1 MSLVALAHLFVTL
14 VRNDLRKETPE
25 LTLDRTVRLLKA
37 TLKLRHLD
45 EDHAIRLVEYY
56 TRRNEIARKS
66 HEKTWMARRPHV
78 KLLPL

>member
-14 VRNDLRKETPE
+14 VRKDLRKETPE
-25 LTLDRTVRLLKA
+25 LTLDRTVRLLQA
-37 TLKLRHLD
+37 ALKLRHLD
-45 EDHAIRLVEYY
+45 EDHAVRLVDYY

-66 HEKTWMARRPHV
+66 HENAWIARRPYV